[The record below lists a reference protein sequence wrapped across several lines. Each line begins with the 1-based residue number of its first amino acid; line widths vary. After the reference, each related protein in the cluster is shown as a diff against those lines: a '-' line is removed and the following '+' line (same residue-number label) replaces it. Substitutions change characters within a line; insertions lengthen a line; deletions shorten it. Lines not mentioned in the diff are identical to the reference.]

1 MSRAFVHNSDGE
13 PESLPERPV
22 SDRPNLVTPE
32 GLRQIEE
39 RLRELEGERQAA
51 KSAEDMPGLARIERD
66 LRYFNRRRASAQL
79 IEPIAAPQSVRFGVR
94 VRLKREEG
102 GEISYRL
109 VGEDEA
115 EPARGLLSWASPFA
129 QSLLGK
135 EVGDVVRF
143 QDGELEIAGIES

>member
-1 MSRAFVHNSDGE
+1 MSRAFVHESDGE
-13 PESLPERPV
+13 PESPPERPV

-39 RLRELEGERQAA
+39 RLRELEGERHAA
-51 KSAEDMPGLARIERD
+51 KSAEDAPTLARIERD
-66 LRYFNRRRASAQL
+66 LRYFNRRRGSAQL
-79 IEPIAAPQSVRFGVR
+79 IEPLAASQSVRFGVR

-102 GEISYRL
+102 GEITYRL

-115 EPARGLLSWASPFA
+115 QPARGLLSWASPLA

-135 EVGDVVRF
+135 EVGDTVRF
-143 QDGELEIAGIES
+143 QGGELEIAGIES